1 MGKHD
6 VIRKTG
12 SIYTDNS
19 LERREMRTDSATA
32 KGNRPMHRKFGDVRM
47 CGFRDMHAE
56 WPVVRQTDTQTDRH
70 EIPSASPRGYPT
82 RGGILR
88 DIRLSPTIGHV
99 GLPAVMLAVS
109 STVQYARVAYIQCV

>member
-56 WPVVRQTDTQTDRH
+56 WPVVRQTDTQTGTKYPQPH
-70 EIPSASPRGYPT
+70 HAATLQGAGYC
-82 RGGILR
+82 GIL
-88 DIRLSPTIGHV
+88 DL
-99 GLPAVMLAVS
+99 
-109 STVQYARVAYIQCV
+109 VQQ